1 MEYTRL
7 IQFINDQ
14 SATHQSLIYFYK
26 GITEFKQLDIE
37 EQVSLIKSNLVNA
50 INLHYILIQ
59 NFQEDPQIGVF
70 MSKWIGA
77 DFHHQ
82 MSRTREYLYR
92 FMKHPLIL
100 KLALVIFIFSIHETD
115 DYRNKINVLRIQDF
129 YTALL
134 WRYLNYLFEETEAIR
149 SMTIISTQILH
160 FQSLMTIVAKRIK
173 KETEHNICDE
183 FIQSIF
189 RLT

>member
-1 MEYTRL
+1 M
-7 IQFINDQ
+7 
-14 SATHQSLIYFYK
+14 
-26 GITEFKQLDIE
+26 
-37 EQVSLIKSNLVNA
+37 
-50 INLHYILIQ
+50 NLHYILIQ

-70 MSKWIGA
+70 MSKWIGE

-82 MSRTREYLYR
+82 MSRTRQYFYR
-92 FMKHPLIL
+92 FMQHPLIL

-160 FQSLMTIVAKRIK
+160 FQSLMTFVAKRIK
-173 KETEHNICDE
+173 KETEDNICDE
-183 FIQSIF
+183 FMQSIF

>member
-1 MEYTRL
+1 
-7 IQFINDQ
+7 
-14 SATHQSLIYFYK
+14 LIYFYK
-26 GITEFKQLDIE
+26 GIPEFRQLDIE
-37 EQVSLIKSNLVNA
+37 EQVSLIKSNLVYA
-50 INLHYILIQ
+50 MNLHYILIQ
-59 NFQEDPQIGVF
+59 NFQEDPQIGVL
-70 MSKWIGA
+70 MTKWIGE
-77 DFHHQ
+77 DFHQQ
-82 MSRTREYLYR
+82 MSRTREYFYR

-160 FQSLMTIVAKRIK
+160 FQSLMDIMETSVK
-173 KETEHNICDE
+173 KEREDSISDE
-183 FIQSIF
+183 LMQSVF